1 MHEPSSRK
9 LVAFHMTI
17 QTISADMPIPHPLQ
31 LRAMDEKSSE
41 LSRSVLELTATNSKQ
56 AEEIGRLKLSIKEG
70 EKAKRDLER

>member
-9 LVAFHMTI
+9 HVAFHMTI
-17 QTISADMPIPHPLQ
+17 QSISADSPIPYPLQ